1 MYEQV
6 HIGFLRRWAARE
18 CLDQIKADD
27 MFTKCISIG
36 PVSCDFG
43 IAFIILF

>member
-43 IAFIILF
+43 IAFIF